1 MFGQGLFQPLGPQ
14 GPATGQAAPCVV
26 HAVRNGFV
34 VAANDQIQIPFF
46 HQFIPKPQQFRHV
59 IGCVDIDQ
67 GKGHVADEGLAHQMQ
82 HDVAV
87 FANGPQHGQIF
98 EMAKGFADNKDA
110 LGLQLVQVIHKK
122 RAFHRKQGES

>member
-1 MFGQGLFQPLGPQ
+1 
-14 GPATGQAAPCVV
+14 
-26 HAVRNGFV
+26 
-34 VAANDQIQIPFF
+34 
-46 HQFIPKPQQFRHV
+46 
-59 IGCVDIDQ
+59 
-67 GKGHVADEGLAHQMQ
+67 MQ

>member
-1 MFGQGLFQPLGPQ
+1 
-14 GPATGQAAPCVV
+14 
-26 HAVRNGFV
+26 
-34 VAANDQIQIPFF
+34 
-46 HQFIPKPQQFRHV
+46 
-59 IGCVDIDQ
+59 
-67 GKGHVADEGLAHQMQ
+67 VADEGLSHQMQ